1 MEVFQIQLPQTLG
14 HLDEP
19 EECKSLKLSEARNV
33 DKFEIKKNV
42 SEPMVAIKHS
52 LKLTAMHDM
61 PDPPTLLFIDSSFVS
76 KSKK

>member
-19 EECKSLKLSEARNV
+19 EECKSLKLFEARNV
-33 DKFEIKKNV
+33 DKLNV
-42 SEPMVAIKHS
+42 SDPMVAIKYC